1 MEWTLEGRT
10 FTRVRQ
16 PLVHVL
22 LTGWKGFM
30 FFGALSGIT
39 DNFTDISFLTWGDS
53 AEGIFAVCFVLLW
66 FAIVGG
72 LVVKG
77 LSVDLSEKDTE
88 IPYAKPAGFR

>member
-22 LTGWKGFM
+22 LTGWTGFM

-39 DNFTDISFLTWGDS
+39 DDFTDLSFLTWGDS
-53 AEGIFAVCFVLLW
+53 AEGVFAVCFVLFW
-66 FAIVGG
+66 FAVVGG
-72 LVVKG
+72 LVLKG
-77 LSVDLSEKDTE
+77 LSAIAERYPDCVRIEGALCS
-88 IPYAKPAGFR
+88 